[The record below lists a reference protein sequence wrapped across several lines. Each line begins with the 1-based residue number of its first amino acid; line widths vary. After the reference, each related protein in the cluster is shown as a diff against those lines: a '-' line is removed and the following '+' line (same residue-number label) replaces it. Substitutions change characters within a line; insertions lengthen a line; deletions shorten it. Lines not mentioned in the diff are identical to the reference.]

1 MSASHLTVVPEDS
14 ELYMLGKGPESRAD
28 RVRRLQANAK
38 ALAREEIESMQ
49 QAMAEVGRMAAE
61 IASGGDA
68 YPVGIR
74 EMSSRL
80 IREMD
85 CQVKSIEAL
94 LQRS

>member
-1 MSASHLTVVPEDS
+1 
-14 ELYMLGKGPESRAD
+14 
-28 RVRRLQANAK
+28 
-38 ALAREEIESMQ
+38 MQ